1 MESIPMT
8 AKKSDMAA
16 GSATASSDQLI
27 GEFKALMAD
36 AEALIQAT
44 EGQADGAIGSIR
56 SKALETIAGAKAGA
70 KESISGFEGVITDK
84 AKAVAESADDFVHRN
99 PWEAV
104 GVAAGL
110 GLLIGLFIRRR

>member
-1 MESIPMT
+1 MTTKPSEHSIT
-8 AKKSDMAA
+8 QETVRS
-16 GSATASSDQLI
+16 SADQLI

-44 EGQADGAIGSIR
+44 EDHPSETISSIR
-56 SKALETIAGAKAGA
+56 NKALETISGA
-70 KESISGFEGVITDK
+70 KESLSNLEGALTEK
-84 AKAVAESADDFVHRN
+84 AKVVAEGADDFVHRN

-110 GLLIGLFIRRR
+110 GLLIGLLIRRR

>member
-1 MESIPMT
+1 MT
-8 AKKSDMAA
+8 AKKSEF
-16 GSATASSDQLI
+16 SSEPTTVGADQLI

-44 EGQADGAIGSIR
+44 EGHADGAIGSIR
-56 SKALETIAGAKAGA
+56 SKALETIAGAK
-70 KESISGFEGVITDK
+70 ESISGFEGVLTDK
-84 AKAVAESADDFVHRN
+84 AKEVAQDADDFVHRN

>member
-1 MESIPMT
+1 MT
-8 AKKSDMAA
+8 AKKSDI
-16 GSATASSDQLI
+16 ATETAKASSEQLI
-27 GEFKALMAD
+27 TEFKVLMAD

-44 EGQADGAIGSIR
+44 EGHSDGAIESIR
-56 SKALETIAGAKAGA
+56 SKALETIAGAK
-70 KESISGFEGVITDK
+70 ESLSGIEGQLADK
-84 AKAVAESADDFVHRN
+84 AKAVAVSADDFVHRN

>member
-1 MESIPMT
+1 MT
-8 AKKSDMAA
+8 AKKSDVAVEI
-16 GSATASSDQLI
+16 TAPSSDQLI

-36 AEALIQAT
+36 AEALIKAT
-44 EGQADGAIGSIR
+44 EGHADGAIGSIR
-56 SKALETIAGAKAGA
+56 SKALETIAGAKESLAG
-70 KESISGFEGVITDK
+70 IEGQLADK
-84 AKAVAESADDFVHRN
+84 AKAAAASADDYVNRN

>member
-1 MESIPMT
+1 MT
-8 AKKSDMAA
+8 VKKSDIAA

-44 EGQADGAIGSIR
+44 EGQADSALGSIR
-56 SKALETIAGAKAGA
+56 SKALETIAGAK
-70 KESISGFEGVITDK
+70 ESIAGFEGAITDK

>member
-1 MESIPMT
+1 MT
-8 AKKSDMAA
+8 AKKSDIATEAA
-16 GSATASSDQLI
+16 AVSSDQLI

-44 EGQADGAIGSIR
+44 EGHADGAIGSIR
-56 SKALETIAGAKAGA
+56 SRALETIAGAK
-70 KESISGFEGVITDK
+70 ESLSGIEGQLADK
-84 AKAVAESADDFVHRN
+84 AKAAAASADDFVHRN